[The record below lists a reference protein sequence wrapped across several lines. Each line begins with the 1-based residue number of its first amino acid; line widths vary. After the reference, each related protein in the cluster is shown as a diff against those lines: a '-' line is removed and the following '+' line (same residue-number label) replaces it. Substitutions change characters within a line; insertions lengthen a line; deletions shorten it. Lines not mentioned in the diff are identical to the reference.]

1 MKQIVFLVI
10 LMMAALTGDALADPS
25 GTRIGVLK
33 GELGALLKGK
43 LVNASEFGG
52 TDTWQEVHCVVV
64 DEPGKESGDIFELAQ
79 RPGDPVDPSKVVGTW
94 NIFSTIWGGDG
105 GNEVVC
111 YRYSGGQRYCFQ
123 VYDDSGTYRFYDE
136 FGIEEK
142 AFGEIVPYEGSCP

>member
-33 GELGALLKGK
+33 GDLGALLKGK
-43 LVNASEFGG
+43 LVNASESGG
-52 TDTWQEVHCVVV
+52 TDTWQEVHCVTV
-64 DEPGKESGDIFELAQ
+64 DELGEESGDIFELAQ
-79 RPGDPVDPSKVVGTW
+79 GPGDPVDPSKVVGTW
-94 NIFSTIWGGDG
+94 NVFSTSRGG

-111 YRYSGGQRYCFQ
+111 YSYSGGQRYCFQ
-123 VYDDSGTYRFYDE
+123 VYEDSGIYRFYDQD
-136 FGIEEK
+136 GTEEK